1 MELVLMED
9 TRNKP
14 SLHKTKNDYW
24 AEHGIKVIR
33 TKLYV
38 GDYMFVGGVRA
49 VDTKRDIQ
57 EIAADIDQQH
67 DRFRRELVNAQEAG
81 ISLTVLVENTD
92 GVRDLDGLAA
102 WMEPAASFVRRRH
115 AKRRIGGLRL
125 AKACLTMSDR
135 YGVLWAFCAPE
146 DAGAKVI
153 EILTGGAGHERI

>member
-38 GDYMFVGGVRA
+38 GDYMFVGGTVA

-57 EIAADIDQQH
+57 ELAADIDQQH
-67 DRFRRELVNAQEAG
+67 DRFRRELVNARDAG
-81 ISLTVLVENTD
+81 IALTVLIENED

-102 WMEPAASFVRRRH
+102 WIEPAKSFAKRRH
-115 AKRRIGGLRL
+115 AKRRIEGLRL
-125 AKACLTMSDR
+125 AKACMTMSDR
-135 YGVLWAFCAPE
+135 YGVSWEFCDPSE
-146 DAGAKVI
+146 TGAMVI
-153 EILTGGAGHERI
+153 DILTGGAGYEQA